1 LRNHSELPAIRAV
14 DPAAALEVAP
24 ARSGDK
30 PQRRATMDKQTQTT
44 QDQQETSADEVQGY
58 SLFVMAPV
66 AVGLLCPVIGA
77 MELGTAYYYLH
88 KA

>member
-1 LRNHSELPAIRAV
+1 
-14 DPAAALEVAP
+14 
-24 ARSGDK
+24 
-30 PQRRATMDKQTQTT
+30 MDKQTQTT